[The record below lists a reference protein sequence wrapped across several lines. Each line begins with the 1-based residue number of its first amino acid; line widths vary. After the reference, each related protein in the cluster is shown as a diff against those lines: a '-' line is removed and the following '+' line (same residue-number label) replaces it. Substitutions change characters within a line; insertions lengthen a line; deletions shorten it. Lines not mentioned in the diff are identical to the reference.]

1 MPSRSQPWGGRAGHV
16 VVCGCGGVGLRTVEQ
31 LHNAG
36 VTVVV
41 VTDPTELDPVADRLL
56 SGWDIPRIAGRP
68 REALLEA
75 GLETA
80 SAVVCVPE
88 DDLRSMELALL
99 ARRMRPDA
107 RLVVRIG
114 NAAVGR
120 ALADV
125 TGPGSVLDVA
135 ELAAPSVVEA
145 CLGRRAHAFELAG
158 QEFVVAEMTVQRSAS
173 LRELYGDLAPL
184 AVAGSEQVICPGRD
198 HQVLTGERVTA
209 VGTREQF
216 LAHGAAEA
224 VGALDPAS
232 GLAATLART
241 ISGARGA
248 GAAKAAEREEAGGHA
263 GMWALV
269 RSVVDESDRTMRTT
283 LLVLA
288 ALFALSVV
296 VLRLGYVKDDGA
308 RMTFLDAAYF
318 TVETIGTI
326 GYGDFSFAAQ
336 APWLRAYAIGLMLLG
351 VVLATLWFALLTQL
365 ILSGRIERSVWRRR
379 IATMRGHVIVV
390 GLGSI
395 GFRVLRS
402 LLAARE
408 RVVVLERDPSNRY
421 LRRARELGV
430 PVVIGDA
437 TDPETLA
444 AVNLRRAGA
453 VAVLT
458 SDDLVNIET
467 GLAVRDQLGA
477 SWARVPVV
485 LRVFDRELCDTVETG
500 FGFTH
505 VRSTDALAAPWFVGA
520 ALGLTVLGT
529 FYVDDTPFMVG
540 QLTVPR
546 GGGLDGLA
554 MGELSARTRVVAIRR
569 AAGEDGRDGRDGRD
583 GDARRLEHPPRKGT
597 RFGAGD
603 DAFLVGPYE
612 ELLAV
617 LRRDAL
623 TPGAM
628 LPDTRTPQA
637 PPADTRP
644 GVIGPQGTH
653 TD

>member
-1 MPSRSQPWGGRAGHV
+1 
-16 VVCGCGGVGLRTVEQ
+16 VVCGCRGVGLRTVEQ

-36 VTVVV
+36 VAVVV
-41 VTDPTELDPVADRLL
+41 VADPKDIDPVADRLL

-68 REALLEA
+68 REALIEA
-75 GLETA
+75 GIEAA
-80 SAVVCVPE
+80 SAVVCVPD

-99 ARRMRPDA
+99 ARRMRPDV
-107 RLVVRIG
+107 RLVVRVG

-125 TGPGSVLDVA
+125 TGSGSVLDVA

-145 CLGRRAHAFELAG
+145 CLGRRAHAIELAG
-158 QEFVVAEMTVQRSAS
+158 QEFVVAELTVERCAT
-173 LRELYGDLAPL
+173 LRDLYGDLAPL
-184 AVAGSEQVICPGRD
+184 AVAGSELVICPGRD
-198 HQVLTGERVTA
+198 HAVRPGERVTA

-216 LAHGAAEA
+216 VAYGASDVVTE
-224 VGALDPAS
+224 LDRAS
-232 GLAATLART
+232 GLATALART
-241 ISGARGA
+241 TAGARGA
-248 GAAKAAEREEAGGHA
+248 GAAKAAEREEVGGHA

-269 RSVVDESDRTMRTT
+269 RSVLDEADRTMRTT

-288 ALFALSVV
+288 ALFVVSVL
-296 VLRLGYVKDDGA
+296 VLRVGYVKEDGS
-308 RMTFLDAAYF
+308 RMTLLDATYF

-395 GFRVLRS
+395 GFRVLLS
-402 LLAARE
+402 LLAVSE
-408 RVVVLERDPSNRY
+408 RVVVLERDGSNRY

-430 PVVIGDA
+430 AVVIGDA

-444 AVNLRRAGA
+444 EVNLRRAAA

-477 SWARVPVV
+477 SWPQVPVV
-485 LRVFDRELCDTVETG
+485 LRVFDHELRDTVETG
-500 FGFTH
+500 FGFRH

-529 FYVDDTPFMVG
+529 FYVDHTPFMVG
-540 QLTVPR
+540 QLTVPL

-569 AAGEDGRDGRDGRD
+569 AGEDGTGRH
-583 GDARRLEHPPRKGT
+583 LEHPPRKGT

-623 TPGAM
+623 APGSMPLDPLAPGSAQAAPEPVRDRHPG
-628 LPDTRTPQA
+628 LFKRPRSRPD
-637 PPADTRP
+637 
-644 GVIGPQGTH
+644 
-653 TD
+653 

>member
-1 MPSRSQPWGGRAGHV
+1 MPAESPSRGGHV
-16 VVCGCGGVGLRTVEQ
+16 VVCGCRGVGLRTVEQ

-36 VTVVV
+36 VEVVV
-41 VTDPTELDPVADRLL
+41 VDDPEDVAPIADRLL
-56 SGWDIPRIAGRP
+56 SAWEIPRIAGRP
-68 REALLEA
+68 REALIEA
-75 GLETA
+75 GIETA
-80 SAVVCVPE
+80 SAAVCVPD
-88 DDLRSMELALL
+88 DDLRSMELALV
-99 ARRMRPDA
+99 ARRMRPDG
-107 RLVVRIG
+107 RLVVRVG

-120 ALADV
+120 ALGEV

-158 QEFVVAEMTVQRSAS
+158 QEFVVAELTVERAAT

-198 HQVLTGERVTA
+198 HPVRPGERVTA

-216 LAHGAAEA
+216 AAHGASGVVEE
-224 VGALDPAS
+224 LDRAS
-232 GLAATLART
+232 GLATALART
-241 ISGARGA
+241 TAGARGA
-248 GAAKAAEREEAGGHA
+248 GAARAAEREEVGGHA
-263 GMWALV
+263 GMWSLV
-269 RSVVDESDRTMRTT
+269 RSVLDEADRTMRTT
-283 LLVLA
+283 LLILA
-288 ALFALSVV
+288 ALFAVSVV
-296 VLRLGYVKDDGA
+296 VLRLGYVKQDGSK
-308 RMTFLDAAYF
+308 MTMLDAAYF

-351 VVLATLWFALLTQL
+351 VLLATLWFALLTQL
-365 ILSGRIERSVWRRR
+365 MLSGRIERSVWRRR
-379 IATMRGHVIVV
+379 ISTMRGHVIVV

-395 GFRVLRS
+395 GFRVVRS
-402 LLAARE
+402 LVAARQ
-408 RVVVLERDPSNRY
+408 RVVVLERDESNRY
-421 LRRARELGV
+421 LRRARELGI

-437 TDPETLA
+437 TDPGTLA
-444 AVNLRRAGA
+444 AVNLGNAAA

-477 SWARVPVV
+477 GWATVPVV
-485 LRVFDRELCDTVETG
+485 LRVFDRELCDTIERG
-500 FGFTH
+500 FDFRY

-529 FYVDDTPFMVG
+529 FYVDHTPFMVG

-569 AAGEDGRDGRDGRD
+569 APGSGGPDSDEVSERH
-583 GDARRLEHPPRKGT
+583 LEHPPRKGT

-623 TPGAM
+623 APGSLPLDRPPARPVPSEVPGPALVERPGAG
-628 LPDTRTPQA
+628 PD
-637 PPADTRP
+637 
-644 GVIGPQGTH
+644 
-653 TD
+653 

>member
-1 MPSRSQPWGGRAGHV
+1 V
-16 VVCGCGGVGLRTVEQ
+16 VVCGCRGVGLRTVEQ

-41 VTDPTELDPVADRLL
+41 VADPDDVDPVADRLL
-56 SGWDIPRIAGRP
+56 AGWDIPRIAGRP
-68 REALLEA
+68 REALVEA
-75 GLETA
+75 GVDTA

-99 ARRMRPDA
+99 ARRMRPDV
-107 RLVVRIG
+107 RLVVRVG

-145 CLGRRAHAFELAG
+145 CLGRRAHAFEIAG
-158 QEFVVAEMTVQRSAS
+158 QEFVVAELTVQRPAT
-173 LRELYGDLAPL
+173 LRALYGDLAPL
-184 AVAGSEQVICPGRD
+184 AVAGAEQVICPGRD
-198 HQVLTGERVTA
+198 HEVRTGERVTA

-216 LAHGAAEA
+216 VTCGASDVVTE
-224 VGALDPAS
+224 LDRAS
-232 GLAATLART
+232 GLATALARAT
-241 ISGARGA
+241 AGARGA
-248 GAAKAAEREEAGGHA
+248 GAAKAAEREEVGGHA
-263 GMWALV
+263 GMWALM
-269 RSVVDESDRTMRTT
+269 RSVIDEADRTMRTT

-288 ALFALSVV
+288 LLFVVSVL
-296 VLRLGYVKDDGA
+296 VLRLGYVKPDGSS
-308 RMTFLDAAYF
+308 MTLLDAVYF

-351 VVLATLWFALLTQL
+351 VLLATLWFALLTQL
-365 ILSGRIERSVWRRR
+365 MLSGRIERSVWRRR

-395 GFRVLRS
+395 GFRVLLA

-421 LRRARELGV
+421 LRRARELDV
-430 PVVIGDA
+430 AVVIGDA

-444 AVNLRRAGA
+444 AVNLGRAGA

-467 GLAVRDQLGA
+467 GLAVRDQLGP
-477 SWARVPVV
+477 SWADVPVV

-500 FGFTH
+500 FGFEH

-529 FYVDDTPFMVG
+529 FYVDHTPFMVG

-569 AAGEDGRDGRDGRD
+569 AGGGGPGRH
-583 GDARRLEHPPRKGT
+583 LEHPPRKGT

-623 TPGAM
+623 APGSIP
-628 LPDTRTPQA
+628 PDPSMSEQ
-637 PPADTRP
+637 PGVRP
-644 GVIGPQGTH
+644 G
-653 TD
+653 

>member
-1 MPSRSQPWGGRAGHV
+1 MQVQPQPPVPRVGHV
-16 VVCGCGGVGLRTVEQ
+16 VVCGCRGVGLRTVEQ

-36 VTVVV
+36 VAVVV
-41 VTDPTELDPVADRLL
+41 VADPEDVDPVADRLL
-56 SGWDIPRIAGRP
+56 AAWDIPRIAGRP
-68 REALLEA
+68 REALIEA
-75 GLETA
+75 GVETA
-80 SAVVCVPE
+80 SAVVCVPD

-99 ARRMRPDA
+99 ARRMRPDV
-107 RLVVRIG
+107 RLVVRVG

-145 CLGRRAHAFELAG
+145 CLRRRAHTFELDG
-158 QEFVVAEMTVQRSAS
+158 QEFVVAELTVERDAT
-173 LRELYGDLAPL
+173 LRQLYGELAPL

-198 HQVLTGERVTA
+198 HAVRHGDRVTA

-216 LAHGAAEA
+216 VAQGASDVVTE
-224 VGALDPAS
+224 LDRAS
-232 GLAATLART
+232 GLASARATA
-241 ISGARGA
+241 GARGA
-248 GAAKAAEREEAGGHA
+248 GAAKAAEREEVGGHA

-269 RSVVDESDRTMRTT
+269 RSVLDEADKTMRTT

-288 ALFALSVV
+288 ALFVVSVV
-296 VLRLGYVKDDGA
+296 VLRLGYVKEDGSS
-308 RMTFLDAAYF
+308 MTLLDAAYF

-336 APWLRAYAIGLMLLG
+336 APWLRGYAICLMLLG

-365 ILSGRIERSVWRRR
+365 ILSGRIERSLWRRR

-421 LRRARELGV
+421 LRRARELGA

-453 VAVLT
+453 VAALT

-467 GLAVRDQLGA
+467 GLAVRDQLA
-477 SWARVPVV
+477 QRWADVPVV

-500 FGFTH
+500 FGFQH

-529 FYVDDTPFMVG
+529 FYVDRTPFMVG

-569 AAGEDGRDGRDGRD
+569 AGAGSAGRH
-583 GDARRLEHPPRKGT
+583 LEHPPRKGT

-623 TPGAM
+623 TPTTM
-628 LPDTRTPQA
+628 PDPGLME
-637 PPADTRP
+637 RP
-644 GVIGPQGTH
+644 RVRP
-653 TD
+653 D